1 MAFEEGVVPGRPKRI
16 VALTD
21 PRAETVVSIER
32 IAAGGDGV
40 GHWPDGR
47 VVFVP
52 RTAPG
57 DRVAV
62 SLELD
67 KPRYLK
73 GELRRIIEPSPLRV
87 SPQCPHYDDDQCGGC
102 QLQHLDQ
109 SGQLAAKRTIV
120 GDALR
125 RLAGL
130 TVDDPPIQAADEP
143 WAYRRRITVSRV
155 GIGSFGFH
163 RRQPAGSVFPL
174 ENCRVA
180 VPALM
185 EMWQLLKAHPELI
198 PQSADRLTLREDGT
212 GGQHLVAH
220 GVAQDGWPEAAAC
233 AALLETAGIET
244 SVWLAGA
251 GNHARQVAGPE
262 AKVAGLAF
270 EQINSDMGDR
280 VRRDAVAGLGSVAG
294 LHVWDLYAGIGQT
307 AELLAG
313 AGATVSAVELA
324 AEAVSSAPERAG
336 VRWFEGTAEEVAPG
350 LEPPDLVITNP
361 PRTGM
366 GKAVIEALL
375 AAAPERIAYLS
386 CDSATMAR
394 DIKRLAG
401 KFVVSK
407 VTAYDLFPQTAHV
420 ESVTI
425 LERR

>member
-1 MAFEEGVVPGRPKRI
+1 V
-16 VALTD
+16 TD
-21 PRAETVVSIER
+21 PQAETVVSIER

-40 GHWPDGR
+40 GQWPDGR

-62 SLELD
+62 SLVLD

-73 GELRRIIEPSPLRV
+73 GELRRIVEPSPLRV
-87 SPQCPHYDDDQCGGC
+87 SPSCAHYDHDQCGGC

-125 RLAGL
+125 RLAGFE
-130 TVDDPPIQAADEP
+130 VDDPPIEAAEEP
-143 WAYRRRITVSRV
+143 WAYRRKITLSRA
-155 GIGSFGFH
+155 GICSFGFH

-174 ENCRVA
+174 ERGPVA
-180 VPALM
+180 APVLM
-185 EMWQLLKAHPELI
+185 EMWQLLRANPDVI
-198 PQSADRLTLREDGT
+198 SQSADRLTLRENWT
-212 GGQHLVAH
+212 GGRHLVAH
-220 GVAQDGWPEAAAC
+220 GVAPDGWPKVAAC
-233 AALLETAGIET
+233 AAMFESAGMET
-244 SVWLAGA
+244 SVWLIDS
-251 GNHARQVAGPE
+251 GNDPRQVAGPE
-262 AKVAGLAF
+262 AKIAGLAF
-270 EQINSDMGDR
+270 EQINPDMGAR
-280 VRRDAVAGLGSVAG
+280 VRRDAVARLGSVAG
-294 LHVWDLYAGIGQT
+294 RHVWDLYAGLGQT
-307 AELLAG
+307 AGLLAE

-324 AEAVSSAPERAG
+324 AEAIRSAPRLAG
-336 VRWFEGTAEEVAPG
+336 GRWFEGSVEDVAPG
-350 LEPPDLVITNP
+350 LDRADLVVTNP

-366 GKAVIEALL
+366 GKAVIQALL
-375 AAAPERIAYLS
+375 AAAPTRIAYLP

-401 KFVVSK
+401 KFTVTG